1 MARLGDLVVTIGAKT
16 KSFDKALGDSMRKLK
31 NFGRNTKQ
39 LGKNLSMGVT
49 APLAVMGATAVQA
62 FRVQA
67 KAVAQVEA
75 GLRSTGGQV
84 GYTSKQ
90 LQDMASSLQGKT
102 LFGDEDILQNAT
114 AQLLTFTNI
123 SGEQFARTQA
133 AALDLATRLDGDLKG
148 ASIQLGKALN
158 DPVANLSALSRSG
171 IQFSE
176 DQKEVIKAL
185 AESGRLAE
193 AQTLILDELNKQYG
207 GSAEAAAKADG
218 GLTQLANAFGDL
230 QEQFGAILVDVLRP
244 VVAWAQDLIAKFQGL
259 SKETKQYIVLGAG
272 IAAALGPLLFLLP
285 QIAAVIGVIAS
296 PVGLVIGAIALLA
309 TAIYMFADEV
319 SGPISSVVN
328 FFISLYNESKAVRAL
343 IGGIKGTVQV
353 VFGFFGY
360 AITSIIENF
369 KDLGAIIKA
378 AFEGRFS
385 DIPGLIA
392 DSFARA
398 GERAVEFGR
407 QAAEDWKTAVQDEL
421 DKEPIE
427 LVTPESIAAGIKSIG
442 GLRDAIDA
450 MFAKGTGGGGA
461 EAPKMAGA
469 ASKPMVNLLP
479 ERGLV
484 AASGPVAAMAADM
497 GKMRN
502 EFSMMIDMGP
512 QITSAFVGIGEAIG
526 GLVSGT
532 MTMADIM
539 GQAFAG
545 LGGFLMDLGAQFV
558 SAGVAASAFYASLIS
573 NPPLAIAAGV
583 ALVAAGAA
591 IKGFQ
596 SRAQQSPPALAKG
609 GLAFGETMALVG
621 DNPNAGSDPEVIAP
635 LSKLQSM
642 MQGVGGGNVTV
653 TGRISGRDILLSNDR
668 TQRARARYSGI

>member
-39 LGKNLSMGVT
+39 LGKNLSMGIT
-49 APLAVMGATAVQA
+49 APLAIMGGTAVQA

-67 KAVAQVEA
+67 KAIAQVEA

-171 IQFSE
+171 IQFSDE
-176 DQKEVIKAL
+176 QKEVIKSL

-193 AQTLILDELNKQYG
+193 AQTIILDELNKQYG

-244 VVAWAQDLIAKFQGL
+244 LVDWASDMIAQFQGL
-259 SKETKQYIVLGAG
+259 SKQTKQYIVVGAG
-272 IAAALGPLLFLLP
+272 IAAMLGPLLFLLP
-285 QIAAVIGVIAS
+285 QIGAVIGAIIS
-296 PVGLVIGAIALLA
+296 PVGLVIAAIALLA
-309 TAIYMFADEV
+309 TGIYMFADEV
-319 SGPISSVVN
+319 SKPLAAVAN
-328 FFISLYNESKAVRAL
+328 FFISLYNESKAVRAI
-343 IGGIKGTVQV
+343 IGGIKGTVKV
-353 VFGFFGY
+353 VFGFF
-360 AITSIIENF
+360 AFAVSNIIEQF
-369 KDLGAIIKA
+369 KDLGSIIKA
-378 AFEGRFS
+378 ALEGRFS
-385 DIPGLIA
+385 DIPGLITDA
-392 DSFARA
+392 FARA
-398 GERAVEFGR
+398 GERAAEFGR
-407 QAAEDWKTAVQDEL
+407 QAAEDWKTSVQDEL

-427 LVTPESIAAGIKSIG
+427 FVSPESIASGIKRLG
-442 GLRDAIDA
+442 GLKDEIDA
-450 MFAKGTGGGGA
+450 MFAGGGTSDTAQASGA
-461 EAPKMAGA
+461 TPK
-469 ASKPMVNLLP
+469 PQVNILP

-484 AASGPVAAMAADM
+484 KAAGPVAAMAADM

-502 EFSMMIDMGP
+502 EFSMMIDLGP
-512 QITSAFVGIGEAIG
+512 QITSAFTGIGEAIG

-621 DNPNAGSDPEVIAP
+621 DNPNAGTDPEVIAP
-635 LSKLQSM
+635 LSKLQGM
-642 MQGVGGGNVTV
+642 MGGSGQHVTV
-653 TGRISGRDILLSNDR
+653 TGRISGRDLLLSNDR
-668 TQRARARYSGI
+668 TQRARARYGGY

>member
-31 NFGRNTKQ
+31 NFGRNTKR
-39 LGKNLSMGVT
+39 LGKDLSMGIT
-49 APLAVMGATAVQA
+49 APLAVMGGTAVQA

-67 KAVAQVEA
+67 KAIAQVEA

-123 SGEQFARTQA
+123 SGDQFARTQQ

-176 DQKEVIKAL
+176 EQKEVIKSL

-193 AQTLILDELNKQYG
+193 AQSLILDELNSQYG
-207 GSAEAAAKADG
+207 GSAQAAAKADG

-244 VVAWAQDLIAKFQGL
+244 VIDWASDMVAKFQGL
-259 SKETKQYIVLGAG
+259 SKETQQYIVVGAG
-272 IAAALGPLLFLLP
+272 IAGMLGPLLFLLP
-285 QIAAVIGVIAS
+285 QIGAAFTLMTGPIG
-296 PVGLVIGAIALLA
+296 LTIGALALLA
-309 TAIYMFADEV
+309 TAIYVFADEV
-319 SGPISSVVN
+319 SGPIAGVVN
-328 FFISLYNESKAVRAL
+328 YFIELYNESANVRRLVGYLKQSFVENFKIIWNTITTVVGLLKDMGTAL
-343 IGGIKGTVQV
+343 FKLLTGDFEGAFSTFKEGWKDAFDSIVTQAKETAQ
-353 VFGFFGY
+353 
-360 AITSIIENF
+360 SIIEAMN
-369 KDLGAIIKA
+369 
-378 AFEGRFS
+378 
-385 DIPGLIA
+385 
-392 DSFARA
+392 
-398 GERAVEFGR
+398 
-407 QAAEDWKTAVQDEL
+407 AEAK
-421 DKEPIE
+421 KEPIE
-427 LVTPESIAAGIKSIG
+427 LVTPESIAGGIKRLG
-442 GLRDAIDA
+442 GLKDAIDN
-450 MFAKGTGGGGA
+450 MFSGGGGGTA
-461 EAPKMAGA
+461 DTAQAAGTTA
-469 ASKPMVNLLP
+469 KPQVNLLP

-558 SAGVAASAFYASLIS
+558 SAGVAASQFYASLIS

-609 GLAFGETMALVG
+609 GLAFGETMAIVG
-621 DNPNAGSDPEVIAP
+621 DNPNAGTDPEVIAP
-635 LSKLQSM
+635 LSKLQGM
-642 MQGVGGGNVTV
+642 MGGGGQHVTV
-653 TGRISGRDILLSNDR
+653 TGRISGRDLLLSNDR
-668 TQRARARYSGI
+668 TQRARARYGGY

>member
-31 NFGRNTKQ
+31 NFGRHPKR
-39 LGKNLSMGVT
+39 LGKDLSMGIT
-49 APLAVMGATAVQA
+49 APLAIMGGTAVQA

-67 KAVAQVEA
+67 KAIAQVEA

-176 DQKEVIKAL
+176 EQKEVIKAL

-218 GLTQLANAFGDL
+218 GITQLANAFGDL

-244 VVAWAQDLIAKFQGL
+244 VIDWASDMVAKFQGL
-259 SKETKQYIVLGAG
+259 SKETQQYIVVGAG
-272 IAAALGPLLFLLP
+272 IAGMLGPLLFLLP
-285 QIAAVIGVIAS
+285 QIGAAFTLMTGPIG
-296 PVGLVIGAIALLA
+296 LTIGALALLA
-309 TAIYMFADEV
+309 TAIYVFADEV
-319 SGPISSVVN
+319 SGPIAGVVN
-328 FFISLYNESKAVRAL
+328 YFIELYNESANVRRLVGYLKQSFVENFKIIWNTITTVVGLLKDMGTAL
-343 IGGIKGTVQV
+343 FKLLTGDFEGAFSTFKEGWKDAFDSIVTQAKETAQ
-353 VFGFFGY
+353 
-360 AITSIIENF
+360 SIIEAMNAEAK
-369 KDLGAIIKA
+369 KD
-378 AFEGRFS
+378 
-385 DIPGLIA
+385 
-392 DSFARA
+392 
-398 GERAVEFGR
+398 
-407 QAAEDWKTAVQDEL
+407 
-421 DKEPIE
+421 PIE
-427 LVTPESIAAGIKSIG
+427 LVTPESIASGIKRLG
-442 GLRDAIDA
+442 GLKDAIDA
-450 MFAKGTGGGGA
+450 MFAGGGTSDTA
-461 EAPKMAGA
+461 QAAGA
-469 ASKPMVNLLP
+469 TAKPQVNLLP

-621 DNPNAGSDPEVIAP
+621 DNPNAGTDPEVIAP
-635 LSKLQSM
+635 LSKLQGM
-642 MQGVGGGNVTV
+642 MGGGGQHVTV
-653 TGRISGRDILLSNDR
+653 TGRISGRDILISNERAAADR
-668 TQRARARYSGI
+668 SRNRGF

>member
-31 NFGRNTKQ
+31 NFGRNTKR
-39 LGKNLSMGVT
+39 LGKDLSMGIT
-49 APLAVMGATAVQA
+49 APLAIMGGTAVQA

-67 KAVAQVEA
+67 KAIAQVEA

-123 SGEQFARTQA
+123 SGDQFARTQA

-171 IQFSE
+171 IQFSDE
-176 DQKEVIKAL
+176 QKEVIKSL

-244 VVAWAQDLIAKFQGL
+244 LVDWASDMIAQFQGL
-259 SKETKQYIVLGAG
+259 SKQTKQYIVVGAG
-272 IAAALGPLLFLLP
+272 IAAMLGPLIFILP
-285 QIAAVIGVIAS
+285 QIGAVIGAIIS
-296 PVGLVIGAIALLA
+296 PVGLVIAAIALLA
-309 TAIYMFADEV
+309 TGIYMFADEV
-319 SGPISSVVN
+319 SKPLADVAN
-328 FFISLYNESKAVRAL
+328 FFISLYNESKAVRAI
-343 IGGIKGTVQV
+343 IGGIKGTVKV
-353 VFGFFGY
+353 VFGFF
-360 AITSIIENF
+360 AFAVSNIIEQF
-369 KDLGAIIKA
+369 KDLGSILKA
-378 AFEGRFS
+378 ALEGRFS
-385 DIPGLIA
+385 DIPGLITDA
-392 DSFARA
+392 FARA
-398 GERAVEFGR
+398 GERTAEFAR
-407 QAAEDWKTAVQDEL
+407 QAALDWKTSVQDEL

-427 LVTPESIAAGIKSIG
+427 FVTPESIASGIKRIG
-442 GLRDAIDA
+442 GLKDAIDN
-450 MFAKGTGGGGA
+450 MFSGGGGGTSDTA
-461 EAPKMAGA
+461 QAAGA
-469 ASKPMVNLLP
+469 TAKPQVNLLP

-621 DNPNAGSDPEVIAP
+621 DNPNAGTDPEVIAP
-635 LSKLQSM
+635 LSKLRGM
-642 MQGVGGGNVTV
+642 MGGSGQHVTV
-653 TGRISGRDILLSNDR
+653 TGRISGRDLLLSNDR
-668 TQRARARYSGI
+668 TQRARARYGGY

>member
-1 MARLGDLVVTIGAKT
+1 MARLGDLVVTIGAST

-31 NFGRNTKQ
+31 NFGRNTKR
-39 LGKNLSMGVT
+39 LGKDLSMGIT
-49 APLAVMGATAVQA
+49 APLAIMGATSVQA

-67 KAVAQVEA
+67 KAIAQVES
-75 GLRSTGGQV
+75 GLQSTGNQV

-90 LQDMASSLQGKT
+90 LQVMASSLQGKT

-123 SGEQFARTQA
+123 SGEQFARTQQ

-176 DQKEVIKAL
+176 EQKAVIKSL
-185 AESGRLAE
+185 TESGRLAD

-218 GLTQLANAFGDL
+218 GITQLANAFGDL

-244 VVAWAQDLIAKFQGL
+244 VIDWASDMVAKFQGL
-259 SKETKQYIVLGAG
+259 SKETQRYIVIGAG
-272 IAAALGPLLFLLP
+272 IAAMLGPLLFILP
-285 QIAAVIGVIAS
+285 QIGAVIGMIIS
-296 PVGLVIGAIALLA
+296 PVGLVIAAIALLA
-309 TAIYMFADEV
+309 TGIYVFADEV
-319 SGPISSVVN
+319 SKPLADVAN
-328 FFISLYNESKAVRAL
+328 FFINLYNESKAVRAI
-343 IGGIKGTVQV
+343 IGGLKGTVKV
-353 VFGFFGY
+353 VFNFFKN
-360 AITSIIENF
+360 AVNNVIENF
-369 KDLGAIIKA
+369 KSLGTIITA
-378 AFEGRFS
+378 ALEGRFS
-385 DIPGLIA
+385 DIPGLIQDA
-392 DSFARA
+392 FAA
-398 GERAVEFGR
+398 SAERNKEFAK
-407 QAAEDWKTAVQDEL
+407 QAAEDWKTSIQDEL
-421 DKEPIE
+421 DREPIE
-427 LVTPESIAAGIKSIG
+427 FVSPESIANGITTLG
-442 GLRDAIDA
+442 GLKDAIDG
-450 MFAKGTGGGGA
+450 MFSGGGGSA
-461 EAPKMAGA
+461 AGAPKTSGMSSRPQ
-469 ASKPMVNLLP
+469 ASMVP

-502 EFSMMIDMGP
+502 EFSMMIDLGP
-512 QITSAFVGIGEAIG
+512 QITSAFTGIGEAIG

-621 DNPNAGSDPEVIAP
+621 DNPNAGTDPEVIAP
-635 LSKLQSM
+635 LSKLQGM
-642 MQGVGGGNVTV
+642 LAGGGGQQVTV
-653 TGRISGRDILLSNDR
+653 TGRISGRDILISNERASADR
-668 TQRARARYSGI
+668 SRNRGF

>member
-1 MARLGDLVVTIGAKT
+1 MARLGDLVVTIGAST

-31 NFGRNTKQ
+31 NFGRNTKR
-39 LGKNLSMGVT
+39 LGKDLSMGVT
-49 APLAVMGATAVQA
+49 APLAIMGATSVQA

-67 KAVAQVEA
+67 KAIAQVES
-75 GLRSTGGQV
+75 GLQSTGNQV

-90 LQDMASSLQGKT
+90 LQAMASSLQGKT

-123 SGEQFARTQA
+123 SGDQFARTQQ

-176 DQKEVIKAL
+176 EQKAVIKSM
-185 AESGRLAE
+185 AESGRLAD

-218 GLTQLANAFGDL
+218 GITQLTNAFGDL

-244 VVAWAQDLIAKFQGL
+244 VIDWASDMVAKFQGL
-259 SKETKQYIVLGAG
+259 SKETQRYIVIGAG
-272 IAAALGPLLFLLP
+272 IAAAIGPLLFLLP
-285 QIAAVIGVIAS
+285 QIGAAFTLMMGPIG
-296 PVGLVIGAIALLA
+296 LTIGALALLV
-309 TAIYMFADEV
+309 TAIYVFADEV
-319 SGPISSVVN
+319 SGPIANVAN
-328 FFISLYNESKAVRAL
+328 YFIEMYNESANVRRL
-343 IGGIKGTVQV
+343 IGYLKESFVQ
-353 VFGFFGY
+353 
-360 AITSIIENF
+360 NF
-369 KDLGAIIKA
+369 KIIWNTITTVVGLLKDMGTALFKLLTGDFEGAFASFKDGWADAFDSIVTQAKETSQAIIDA
-378 AFEGRFS
+378 MN
-385 DIPGLIA
+385 
-392 DSFARA
+392 
-398 GERAVEFGR
+398 
-407 QAAEDWKTAVQDEL
+407 AEAK
-421 DKEPIE
+421 KGPIQ
-427 LVTPESIAAGIKSIG
+427 LVTPESVAEGIKTLG
-442 GLRDAIDA
+442 GLKDAFDN
-450 MFAKGTGGGGA
+450 MFSGGGSGGDA
-461 EAPKMAGA
+461 GGPRMAGM
-469 ASKPMVNLLP
+469 SRKPMVNVLP
-479 ERGLV
+479 ERDIV

-502 EFSMMIDMGP
+502 EFSMMIDLGP
-512 QITSAFVGIGEAIG
+512 QITSAFTGIGEAIG

-621 DNPNAGSDPEVIAP
+621 DNPNAGTDPEVIAP
-635 LSKLQSM
+635 LSKLQGM
-642 MQGVGGGNVTV
+642 LAGGGGQQVTV
-653 TGRISGRDILLSNDR
+653 TGRISGRDILISNERASADR
-668 TQRARARYSGI
+668 SRNRGF

>member
-31 NFGRNTKQ
+31 NFGRNTKR
-39 LGKNLSMGVT
+39 LGKDLSMGIT
-49 APLAVMGATAVQA
+49 APLAIMGGTAVQA

-67 KAVAQVEA
+67 KAIAQVEA

-123 SGEQFARTQA
+123 SGEQFARTQQ

-171 IQFSE
+171 IQFSDE
-176 DQKEVIKAL
+176 QKEVIKSL

-230 QEQFGAILVDVLRP
+230 QEQFGAILADVLRP
-244 VVAWAQDLIAKFQGL
+244 LVDWASDMIAQFQGL
-259 SKETKQYIVLGAG
+259 SKQTKQYIVVGAG
-272 IAAALGPLLFLLP
+272 IAAMLGPLLFLLP
-285 QIAAVIGVIAS
+285 QIGAAFMLMTG
-296 PVGLVIGAIALLA
+296 PVGLTIAAIALLG
-309 TAIYMFADEV
+309 TAIYTFADEV
-319 SGPISSVVN
+319 SGPIATVVN
-328 FFISLYNESKAVRAL
+328 YFIQLYNENEFARKAVASL
-343 IGGIKGTVQV
+343 KVSFSNAFKQMKASIIAVKQ
-353 VFGFFGY
+353 VFGSLVDAFIMIGQGDFSGAWESLKIGFGD
-360 AITSIIENF
+360 AADTI
-369 KDLGAIIKA
+369 KDTAAEVAEDTRL
-378 AFEGRFS
+378 AFEEE
-385 DIPGLIA
+385 L
-392 DSFARA
+392 AR
-398 GERAVEFGR
+398 
-407 QAAEDWKTAVQDEL
+407 
-421 DKEPIE
+421 EPIE
-427 LVTPESIAAGIKSIG
+427 LISPESIAEGIRSLG
-442 GLRDAIDA
+442 GLKDAFDSL
-450 MFAKGTGGGGA
+450 FSNGGGGTSA
-461 EAPKMAGA
+461 EKMAGM
-469 ASKPMVNLLP
+469 SRKPMVNVLP
-479 ERGLV
+479 QRELIK
-484 AASGPVAAMAADM
+484 AAGPVAAMAADM

-591 IKGFQ
+591 IKEFQ

-621 DNPNAGSDPEVIAP
+621 DNPNAGTDPEVIAP
-635 LSKLQSM
+635 LSKLQGM
-642 MQGVGGGNVTV
+642 MGGSGQHVTV
-653 TGRISGRDILLSNDR
+653 TGRISGRDILISNERAAADR
-668 TQRARARYSGI
+668 SRNRGF

>member
-31 NFGRNTKQ
+31 NFGRNTKR
-39 LGKNLSMGVT
+39 LGKDLSMGIT
-49 APLAVMGATAVQA
+49 APLAIMGGTAVQA

-67 KAVAQVEA
+67 KAIAQVEA

-123 SGEQFARTQA
+123 SGDQFARTQA

-171 IQFSE
+171 IQFSDE
-176 DQKEVIKAL
+176 QKEVIKSL

-244 VVAWAQDLIAKFQGL
+244 LVDWASDMIAQFQGL
-259 SKETKQYIVLGAG
+259 SKQTKQYIVVGAG
-272 IAAALGPLLFLLP
+272 IAAMLGPLIFILP
-285 QIAAVIGVIAS
+285 QIGAVIGAIIS
-296 PVGLVIGAIALLA
+296 PVGLVIAAIALLA
-309 TAIYMFADEV
+309 TGIYMFADEV
-319 SGPISSVVN
+319 SKPLADVAN
-328 FFISLYNESKAVRAL
+328 FFISLYNESKAVRAI
-343 IGGIKGTVQV
+343 IGGIKGTVKV
-353 VFGFFGY
+353 VFGFF
-360 AITSIIENF
+360 AFAVSNIIEQF
-369 KDLGAIIKA
+369 KDLGSILKA
-378 AFEGRFS
+378 ALEGRFS
-385 DIPGLIA
+385 DIPGLITDA
-392 DSFARA
+392 FARA
-398 GERAVEFGR
+398 GERTAEFAR
-407 QAAEDWKTAVQDEL
+407 QAALDWKTSVQDEL

-427 LVTPESIAAGIKSIG
+427 FVTPESIASGIKRIG
-442 GLRDAIDA
+442 GLKDAIDN
-450 MFAKGTGGGGA
+450 MFSGGGGGTSDTA
-461 EAPKMAGA
+461 QAAGA
-469 ASKPMVNLLP
+469 TAKPQVNLLP

-621 DNPNAGSDPEVIAP
+621 DNPNAGTDPEVIAP
-635 LSKLQSM
+635 LSKLQGM
-642 MQGVGGGNVTV
+642 MGGSGQHVTV
-653 TGRISGRDILLSNDR
+653 TGRISGRDLLLSNDR
-668 TQRARARYSGI
+668 TQRARARYGGY

>member
-31 NFGRNTKQ
+31 NFGRNTKR
-39 LGKNLSMGVT
+39 LGKDLSMGIT
-49 APLAVMGATAVQA
+49 APLAIMGGTAVQA

-67 KAVAQVEA
+67 KAIAQVEA

-171 IQFSE
+171 IQFSDE
-176 DQKEVIKAL
+176 QKEVIKSL

-244 VVAWAQDLIAKFQGL
+244 LVDWASDMIAQFQGL
-259 SKETKQYIVLGAG
+259 SKQTKQYIVVGAG
-272 IAAALGPLLFLLP
+272 IAAMLGPLIFILP
-285 QIAAVIGVIAS
+285 QIGAVIGAIIS
-296 PVGLVIGAIALLA
+296 PVGLVIAAIALLA
-309 TAIYMFADEV
+309 TGIYMFADEV
-319 SGPISSVVN
+319 SKPLAAVAN
-328 FFISLYNESKAVRAL
+328 FFISLYNESKAVRAI
-343 IGGIKGTVQV
+343 IGGIKGTVKV
-353 VFGFFGY
+353 VFGFF
-360 AITSIIENF
+360 AFAVSNIIEQF
-369 KDLGAIIKA
+369 KDLGSILKA
-378 AFEGRFS
+378 ALEGRFS
-385 DIPGLIA
+385 DIPGLITDA
-392 DSFARA
+392 FARA
-398 GERAVEFGR
+398 GERTAEFAR
-407 QAAEDWKTAVQDEL
+407 QAAEDWKTSVQDEL

-427 LVTPESIAAGIKSIG
+427 FVTPESIASSIKRIG
-442 GLRDAIDA
+442 GLKDAIDN
-450 MFAKGTGGGGA
+450 MFSGGGSGTSDTA
-461 EAPKMAGA
+461 QTAGA
-469 ASKPMVNLLP
+469 TAKPQVNLLP

-532 MTMADIM
+532 VTMADIM

-558 SAGVAASAFYASLIS
+558 SAGVAASQFYASLVS

-621 DNPNAGSDPEVIAP
+621 DNPNAGTDPEVIAP
-635 LSKLQSM
+635 LSKLQGM
-642 MQGVGGGNVTV
+642 MGGGGQHVTV
-653 TGRISGRDILLSNDR
+653 TGRISGRDILISNERAAADR
-668 TQRARARYSGI
+668 SRNRGF

>member
-16 KSFDKALGDSMRKLK
+16 ASFDKALGDSMRKLK
-31 NFGRNTKQ
+31 NFGRNTKR
-39 LGKNLSMGVT
+39 LGKDLSMGIT
-49 APLAVMGATAVQA
+49 APLAIMGGTAVQA

-67 KAVAQVEA
+67 KAIAQVEA

-171 IQFSE
+171 IQFSDE
-176 DQKEVIKAL
+176 QKEVIKSL

-244 VVAWAQDLIAKFQGL
+244 LVDWASDMIAQFQGL
-259 SKETKQYIVLGAG
+259 SKQTKQYIVVGAG
-272 IAAALGPLLFLLP
+272 IAAMLGPLLFLLP
-285 QIAAVIGVIAS
+285 QIGAIIGAIIS
-296 PVGLVIGAIALLA
+296 PVGLVIAAIALLA
-309 TAIYMFADEV
+309 TGIYMFADEV
-319 SGPISSVVN
+319 SKPLAAVAN
-328 FFISLYNESKAVRAL
+328 FFISLYNESKAVRAI
-343 IGGIKGTVQV
+343 IGGIKGTVKV
-353 VFGFFGY
+353 VFGFF
-360 AITSIIENF
+360 AFAVSNIIEQF
-369 KDLGAIIKA
+369 KDLGSIIKA
-378 AFEGRFS
+378 ALEGRFS
-385 DIPGLIA
+385 DIPGLITDA
-392 DSFARA
+392 FARA
-398 GERAVEFGR
+398 GERTAEFAR
-407 QAAEDWKTAVQDEL
+407 QAAEDWKTSVQDEL
-421 DKEPIE
+421 DREPIE
-427 LVTPESIAAGIKSIG
+427 FVSPESIASGIKRLG
-442 GLRDAIDA
+442 GLKDAIDA
-450 MFAKGTGGGGA
+450 MFAGGGTSDTA
-461 EAPKMAGA
+461 QVAGA
-469 ASKPMVNLLP
+469 TAKPQVNLLP

-484 AASGPVAAMAADM
+484 KAAGPVAAMAADM
-497 GKMRN
+497 GKMRT
-502 EFSMMIDMGP
+502 EFSMIIDMGP
-512 QITSAFVGIGEAIG
+512 QITSAFTGIGEAIG

-621 DNPNAGSDPEVIAP
+621 DNPNAGTDPEVIAP
-635 LSKLQSM
+635 LSKLQGM
-642 MQGVGGGNVTV
+642 MGGGGQHVTV
-653 TGRISGRDILLSNDR
+653 TGRISGRDILISNERAAADR
-668 TQRARARYSGI
+668 SRNRGF

>member
-31 NFGRNTKQ
+31 NFGRNTKR
-39 LGKNLSMGVT
+39 LGKDLSMGIT
-49 APLAVMGATAVQA
+49 APLAIMGGTAVQA

-67 KAVAQVEA
+67 KAIAQVEA

-123 SGEQFARTQA
+123 SGDQFARTQQ

-171 IQFSE
+171 IQFSDE
-176 DQKEVIKAL
+176 QKEVIKAL

-244 VVAWAQDLIAKFQGL
+244 LVDWASDMIAQFQGL
-259 SKETKQYIVLGAG
+259 SKQTKQYIVVGAG
-272 IAAALGPLLFLLP
+272 IAGMLGPLLFLLP
-285 QIAAVIGVIAS
+285 QIGAIIGAIIS
-296 PVGLVIGAIALLA
+296 PVGLVIAAIALLA
-309 TAIYMFADEV
+309 TGIYMFADEV
-319 SGPISSVVN
+319 SKPLAAVAN
-328 FFISLYNESKAVRAL
+328 FFISLYNESKAVRAI
-343 IGGIKGTVQV
+343 IGGIKGTVKV
-353 VFGFFGY
+353 VFGFF
-360 AITSIIENF
+360 AFAVSNIIEQF
-369 KDLGAIIKA
+369 KDLGSILKA
-378 AFEGRFS
+378 ALEGRFS
-385 DIPGLIA
+385 DIPGLITDA
-392 DSFARA
+392 FARA
-398 GERAVEFGR
+398 GERTAEFAR
-407 QAAEDWKTAVQDEL
+407 QAAEDWKTSVQDEM

-427 LVTPESIAAGIKSIG
+427 FVTPESIASGIKRIG
-442 GLRDAIDA
+442 GLKDAIDN
-450 MFAKGTGGGGA
+450 MFNGGGGGTSDA
-461 EAPKMAGA
+461 AQAAGA
-469 ASKPMVNLLP
+469 TAKPQVNLLP

-558 SAGVAASAFYASLIS
+558 SAGVAASAFYASLVS

-621 DNPNAGSDPEVIAP
+621 DNPNAGTDPEVIAP
-635 LSKLQSM
+635 LSKLQGM
-642 MQGVGGGNVTV
+642 MGGGGQHVTV
-653 TGRISGRDILLSNDR
+653 TGRISGRDILISNERAAADR
-668 TQRARARYSGI
+668 SRNRGF

>member
-31 NFGRNTKQ
+31 NFGRNTKR
-39 LGKNLSMGVT
+39 LGKDLSMGIT
-49 APLAVMGATAVQA
+49 APLAIMGGTAVQA

-67 KAVAQVEA
+67 KAIAQVEA

-171 IQFSE
+171 IQFSDE
-176 DQKEVIKAL
+176 QKEVIKSL

-244 VVAWAQDLIAKFQGL
+244 VIDWASDMVAKFQGL
-259 SKETKQYIVLGAG
+259 SKETKRYIVIGAG
-272 IAAALGPLLFLLP
+272 IAAMIGPLLFLLP
-285 QIAAVIGVIAS
+285 QLGAALTLMTGPIGLTIAA
-296 PVGLVIGAIALLA
+296 LALLA
-309 TAIYMFADEV
+309 TAVYMFADEV
-319 SGPISSVVN
+319 SAPIATVVN
-328 FFISLYNESKAVRAL
+328 YFITLYNESDNVRRIVGYVKEAFVQNFRIIWNTLTTVTDLLVDMGKAL
-343 IGGIKGTVQV
+343 WKI
-353 VFGFFGY
+353 
-360 AITSIIENF
+360 ITGDFSGAWETF
-369 KDLGAIIKA
+369 KDGWATAFDSVVTQAQESAEAIVASINN
-378 AFEGRFS
+378 E
-385 DIPGLIA
+385 L
-392 DSFARA
+392 AR
-398 GERAVEFGR
+398 
-407 QAAEDWKTAVQDEL
+407 
-421 DKEPIE
+421 EPIE
-427 LVTPESIAAGIKSIG
+427 LVTPESIAAGIKSLG
-442 GLRDAIDA
+442 GLKDAFDN
-450 MFAKGTGGGGA
+450 MFSGGGGGGGGA
-461 EAPKMAGA
+461 GAPKITAM
-469 ASKPMVNLLP
+469 SRKPMVNVLP
-479 ERGLV
+479 ERELV
-484 AASGPVAAMAADM
+484 KASGPVAAMAADM
-497 GKMRN
+497 GKMRT

-621 DNPNAGSDPEVIAP
+621 DNPNAGTDPEVIAP
-635 LSKLQSM
+635 LSKLQGM
-642 MQGVGGGNVTV
+642 MGGGGQHVTV
-653 TGRISGRDILLSNDR
+653 TGRISGRDLLLSNDR
-668 TQRARARYSGI
+668 TQRARARYGGY